1 MTTSIIDDSKSSPA
15 SSSSASVTAAVDLIR
30 SLDAALSGMSASAR
44 SASEDA
50 ARARRNAKAAGEV
63 ARRFGGG
70 VVVIG
75 GGGSGRRKKTNG
87 GTGGGGDNDDDDDD
101 DDDDDGG
108 GGWGGGGD
116 DGDGILE
123 RTRERRAAARMTA
136 RARQRRD
143 HPMAIASSASSPPFS
158 PRRYRHVGIAS
169 PTSRGGGGDVAE
181 TTAAM
186 SAAMAPG
193 GGNNPPAATPGVE
206 RLYYNDEALPPTT
219 LAAGG
224 VDDVVHLAHDV
235 GEAATSDEF
244 EDAVENHRE
253 YDQYHPEQQQ
263 EERERSQWRQYP
275 DRPLGGGGQEVVS
288 DQDGGGQ
295 RLGGAQQLQQQYSY
309 HPSEEGGDQEGGGHQ
324 QGGAQWQHQYPAH
337 SSEGGHDANDQ
348 EGGGQYFGSEYYYDQ
363 NCNEQNQKR
372 LLPQKPNYHNGGG
385 EYYTD
390 QHGQQQSGGGEYY
403 PDRHGH
409 QQPQPSSRTVDAMAS
424 IPAPSATA
432 SASVPPP
439 PAGRPTPQSNITTKI
454 NTPSR
459 TAIEASH
466 VEDVLTLSLELERAR
481 SQLATALRQ
490 LDDAAS
496 RGNALQARNDHL
508 ERELTTL
515 CSRCE
520 SENERSAS
528 ELSALRK
535 QLQIERVKSKAA
547 EEDATLAL
555 ELAKESQS
563 NKEECE
569 MWLSRS
575 LEEMD
580 LWKGRYME
588 LKEERRRGVDD
599 IDGWAPDE
607 PRKSVRFKDENG
619 AEEDEYEE
627 EEGCPPSP
635 VRSVLSVDDY
645 GYFGNDD
652 NDVSHRATSTP
663 SRPPPPPPPPPP
675 MRPVDASMSLPVP
688 QQVAMTKDDG
698 VTGVCFSPVIAS
710 SSAFSSVH
718 RDEDVATPL
727 SKSTAI
733 ASGRALLHRAAA
745 AASSSSS
752 SPSPFKNGVGLS
764 PHPRKQAHDLLKKS
778 AETRR
783 LLRERLTPGRRP
795 VGGGSGAIPSL
806 VAGSNAKKNDG
817 ISLNDDGFAS
827 RQGAAC
833 RAVGRAIRESGARL
847 KLKGTWWSSRS
858 SHNGNS
864 ALLGDDNHVDGATTQ
879 ESHSIGEEGYGT
891 VAQLESMVR
900 DYCGIVEGTIG
911 RQQTKIDELLAF
923 CDHLE
928 KEVAGKRS

>member
-1 MTTSIIDDSKSSPA
+1 
-15 SSSSASVTAAVDLIR
+15 
-30 SLDAALSGMSASAR
+30 
-44 SASEDA
+44 
-50 ARARRNAKAAGEV
+50 
-63 ARRFGGG
+63 
-70 VVVIG
+70 
-75 GGGSGRRKKTNG
+75 
-87 GTGGGGDNDDDDDD
+87 
-101 DDDDDGG
+101 
-108 GGWGGGGD
+108 
-116 DGDGILE
+116 
-123 RTRERRAAARMTA
+123 
-136 RARQRRD
+136 
-143 HPMAIASSASSPPFS
+143 
-158 PRRYRHVGIAS
+158 
-169 PTSRGGGGDVAE
+169 
-181 TTAAM
+181 
-186 SAAMAPG
+186 
-193 GGNNPPAATPGVE
+193 
-206 RLYYNDEALPPTT
+206 
-219 LAAGG
+219 
-224 VDDVVHLAHDV
+224 
-235 GEAATSDEF
+235 
-244 EDAVENHRE
+244 
-253 YDQYHPEQQQ
+253 
-263 EERERSQWRQYP
+263 
-275 DRPLGGGGQEVVS
+275 
-288 DQDGGGQ
+288 
-295 RLGGAQQLQQQYSY
+295 
-309 HPSEEGGDQEGGGHQ
+309 
-324 QGGAQWQHQYPAH
+324 
-337 SSEGGHDANDQ
+337 
-348 EGGGQYFGSEYYYDQ
+348 
-363 NCNEQNQKR
+363 
-372 LLPQKPNYHNGGG
+372 
-385 EYYTD
+385 
-390 QHGQQQSGGGEYY
+390 
-403 PDRHGH
+403 
-409 QQPQPSSRTVDAMAS
+409 MAS